1 MSDTQKPAARRT
13 QADRTRATR
22 ERILSAAHDTLV
34 TRGYA
39 GASTWAVCETGGFSK
54 GTLLHHFRQRTD
66 LFRALIVHLG
76 RHSLASLET
85 AMQQAEGGQRI
96 DIFLDWLWSTLEGD
110 FFVVGLEV
118 LTAARTE
125 PQLGRAIRQG
135 ADELAKLLDAFID
148 IALEDVP
155 PGSTD
160 LVRSALQTSV
170 HMVRGIGLD
179 VSVGGNLSAHR
190 ARFDAWARTVRVL
203 SSGKFAP
210 PPLDN
215 LKTGLEY

>member
-1 MSDTQKPAARRT
+1 MPDTEKPPARRT

-22 ERILSAAHDTLV
+22 ERILKAAHDTLMA
-34 TRGYA
+34 RGYA

-66 LFRALIVHLG
+66 LFNALIADLSM
-76 RHSLASLET
+76 RSLASLDA
-85 AMQQAEGGQRI
+85 AMQTSPPGQRI

-125 PQLGRAIRQG
+125 PELGDAIRQG
-135 ADELAKLLDAFID
+135 ADELSRLLDKFID
-148 IALEDVP
+148 STLEDVP
-155 PGSTD
+155 AGSAD

-170 HMVRGIGLD
+170 HLVRGIGLD
-179 VSVGGNLSAHR
+179 LSVGGNPSAHR
-190 ARFDAWARTVRVL
+190 ARFDDWANTVRVL
-203 SSGKFAP
+203 SSGKFTP
-210 PPLDN
+210 PVA
-215 LKTGLEY
+215 G

>member
-1 MSDTQKPAARRT
+1 MPDTEKPPARRT

-22 ERILSAAHDTLV
+22 ERILKAAHDTLMA
-34 TRGYA
+34 RGYA
-39 GASTWAVCETGGFSK
+39 GASTWAVCDTGGFSK

-76 RHSLASLET
+76 GHSLASLET
-85 AMQQAEGGQRI
+85 AMQQAGPGQRI
-96 DIFLDWLWSTLEGD
+96 DVFLDWLWSTLEGD

-125 PQLGRAIRQG
+125 PELGKAIRQG
-135 ADELAKLLDAFID
+135 ADELARLLDAFIE

-155 PGSTD
+155 ADSAD
-160 LVRSALQTSV
+160 HVRSALQTSV

-179 VSVGGNLSAHR
+179 ISVGGQLSAHR
-190 ARFDAWARTVRVL
+190 ARFNAWSRTVRL
-203 SSGKFAP
+203 LASGTFAP
-210 PPLDN
+210 PP
-215 LKTGLEY
+215 ER